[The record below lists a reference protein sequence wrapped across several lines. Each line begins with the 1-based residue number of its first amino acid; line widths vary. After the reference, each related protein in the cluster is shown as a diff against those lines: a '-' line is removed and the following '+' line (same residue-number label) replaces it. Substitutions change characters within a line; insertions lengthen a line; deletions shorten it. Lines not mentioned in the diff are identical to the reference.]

1 MIRRPPRS
9 TLFPYT
15 TLFRSGV
22 VAPVLLG
29 RRRREPEKIPEAAQ
43 KVAAYLYAETGAF
56 KETPFDFFLGGK
68 PVQYCFRQ
76 APGGAVGKHL
86 CPDFPRQ
93 RRIQQIHR
101 QTQSEMHHA
110 FRPCLS
116 GGRHGARPVETLL
129 TRNQGS
135 HISNPPQ
142 PFPEMF

>member
-1 MIRRPPRS
+1 MEIGKPRRTVTVEPVEDPVPRE
-9 TLFPYT
+9 LPKE
-15 TLFRSGV
+15 LPEKEPEE
-22 VAPVLLG
+22 AP
-29 RRRREPEKIPEAAQ
+29 REPEKIPEAAQ
-43 KVAAYLYAETGAF
+43 KVAAHLYAETGAF
-56 KETPFDFFLGGK
+56 KETPFEFFLGGK

-135 HISNPPQ
+135 HISNPP
-142 PFPEMF
+142 